1 MLPSPLPTGNAEEL
15 QDPKLVTVYDLQG
28 FSIYVGRN
36 ARSNE
41 ALVSEHKKSHPRCLW
56 FHAFGQKGPHVILC
70 LENSAKPAAGSVDPM
85 VLRCAASKALKF
97 TNATTKKVI
106 YAPLEDV
113 YKPEKGQ
120 QGIYRTWRTTIIEL

>member
-1 MLPSPLPTGNAEEL
+1 MLPSPLSTDNDEQLVDE
-15 QDPKLVTVYDLQG
+15 KKVTVYSLQG
-28 FSIYVGRN
+28 YTIYVGRN

-41 ALVSEHKKSHPRCLW
+41 ALIIDHKRTHPKCLW
-56 FHAFGQKGPHVILC
+56 LHAFGQTGPHVVLC
-70 LENSAKPAAGSVDPM
+70 MYNNGRGELPLDPM

-97 TNATTKKVI
+97 SNGHSKKVI

-120 QGIYRTWRTTIIEL
+120 EGIYRTWRTTTIDL